1 MNFTAHRMN
10 TGLSDIFNENSV
22 EKLLK
27 NDSSPQTTNLARINT
42 GIAEMLFGR
51 TETPKGIGTYSH
63 TIPPSRK
70 SSLEEQKPQRGL
82 ELKQLARWYI
92 TICLEEQKPQRGL
105 KLFYIHCSAFTIC
118 LFGRTETPKG
128 IETYIR
134 LLICFPSSFGRTE
147 TPKGIE
153 TDRQDCICI
162 HHP

>member
-82 ELKQLARWYI
+82 KRIARI
-92 TICLEEQKPQRGL
+92 VSASTIRSLEEQKPQRGL
-105 KLFYIHCSAFTIC
+105 KQTS
-118 LFGRTETPKG
+118 ETV
-128 IETYIR
+128 
-134 LLICFPSSFGRTE
+134 
-147 TPKGIE
+147 
-153 TDRQDCICI
+153 
-162 HHP
+162 

>member
-51 TETPKGIGTYSH
+51 TETPKGIGT
-63 TIPPSRK
+63 IRP
-70 SSLEEQKPQRGL
+70 
-82 ELKQLARWYI
+82 A
-92 TICLEEQKPQRGL
+92 
-105 KLFYIHCSAFTIC
+105 LFPFSV

-128 IETYIR
+128 IGTY
-134 LLICFPSSFGRTE
+134 PE
-147 TPKGIE
+147 
-153 TDRQDCICI
+153 
-162 HHP
+162 